1 MINREMQNTK
11 FLFEKMKRL
20 YPSFEY
26 PDEID
31 IKAWTEI
38 LSGYSQTD
46 ILDALKEYR
55 KNVPYDKAPN
65 PATFKGYLP
74 EREHTTATPAE
85 DKITYPTP
93 TSLMDADVES
103 GNCHH
108 NLPTYEAAYR
118 LVTQDW
124 LAEILPADI
133 YATARFPNNIA
144 LAYNNGL
151 FDRFDEALRIV
162 SQKKF
167 GAEIQFLSKNDMAE
181 LKQQGKA
188 PAQYAGE
195 AIKTLSAHWSAL

>member
-1 MINREMQNTK
+1 MFNDERRKNAN
-11 FLFEKMKRL
+11 FVFERMKKL
-20 YPSFEY
+20 YPNFET
-26 PDEID
+26 PDEMTIGVWVGVLD
-31 IKAWTEI
+31 
-38 LSGYSQTD
+38 GCSQTD
-46 ILDALKEYR
+46 ILDALKQYR
-55 KNVPYDKAPN
+55 KSVPYDVAPT
-65 PATFKGYLP
+65 AETFKKYLP
-74 EREHTTATPAE
+74 DREAPVEPVEEKH
-85 DKITYPTP
+85 YLPTP

-133 YATARFPNNIA
+133 YATTRFPNNIA

-167 GAEIQFLSKNDMAE
+167 GADIQFLSKNDMDA
-181 LKQQGKA
+181 LKQQGKS
-188 PAQYAGE
+188 PEQYSGD

>member
-74 EREHTTATPAE
+74 EREHTTAAPAE

-93 TSLMDADVES
+93 TSLMDADVSS

-133 YATARFPNNIA
+133 YATTRFPNNIA

-167 GAEIQFLSKNDMAE
+167 RADIQFLSKNDMDA
-181 LKQQGKA
+181 LKKQGKA
-188 PAQYAGE
+188 PAQYTGD

>member
-1 MINREMQNTK
+1 MIDDLKTTE
-11 FLFEKMKRL
+11 FLFGKIKKL
-20 YPSFEY
+20 YPTFSR

-31 IKAWTEI
+31 VRAWTEI

-74 EREHTTATPAE
+74 ERVHTTSTEQTE

-133 YATARFPNNIA
+133 YATTRFPNNIA

-167 GAEIQFLSKNDMAE
+167 GADIQFLSKNDMDA

>member
-1 MINREMQNTK
+1 
-11 FLFEKMKRL
+11 
-20 YPSFEY
+20 
-26 PDEID
+26 
-31 IKAWTEI
+31 
-38 LSGYSQTD
+38 
-46 ILDALKEYR
+46 
-55 KNVPYDKAPN
+55 
-65 PATFKGYLP
+65 
-74 EREHTTATPAE
+74 
-85 DKITYPTP
+85 
-93 TSLMDADVES
+93 MDADVES

-133 YATARFPNNIA
+133 YATTRFPNNIA

-167 GAEIQFLSKNDMAE
+167 GVEIQFLSKNDMAE